1 MVSDSSN
8 ESFSYP
14 YGLFVIDKWLTGGS
28 NFVASKKYGHSVRFV
43 RDAQTA
49 STKDYSK
56 PVAIY
61 PNPTS
66 SIVTIEDGAA
76 YDIEVYSL
84 QGRKLMT
91 QKGNSID
98 LSALSNAMYLIK
110 ATNTA
115 NKQQQIFKVIK
126 E

>member
-56 PVAIY
+56 PAAIY
-61 PNPTS
+61 PNPTTS
-66 SIVTIEDGAA
+66 MVTIEGGA
-76 YDIEVYSL
+76 YNIEVYSL

-91 QKGNSID
+91 RKGNSID

>member
-56 PVAIY
+56 PAAIY
-61 PNPTS
+61 PNPTTS
-66 SIVTIEDGAA
+66 MVTIEGGA
-76 YDIEVYSL
+76 YNIEVYSL

-91 QKGNSID
+91 HRGNRID

-115 NKQQQIFKVIK
+115 NKQQQIYKVIK

>member
-115 NKQQQIFKVIK
+115 NKQQQIYKVIK